1 MRKHVM
7 SWIGG
12 CMCAAMVATAGT
24 QLAGQGGT
32 PTKVTVIGCL
42 KASGTGPSAEITIS
56 DYRGG
61 PAPSFKL
68 TGEAEQLRLNV
79 NQTVEIVGSIVPGSA
94 AGNVST
100 LKVEKMHRVSV
111 SCWPAQK

>member
-1 MRKHVM
+1 M

-12 CMCAAMVATAGT
+12 FMCAAMVALAGA
-24 QLAGQGGT
+24 QLAGQAGA

-42 KASGTGPSAEITIS
+42 KASGVGPAAEITVS

-61 PAPSFKL
+61 PAPNFKL

-79 NQTVEIVGSIVPGSA
+79 NQTVEIVGSIVPGST

-100 LKVEKMHRVSV
+100 LKVEKMSRISV
-111 SCWPAQK
+111 ACWPTQK